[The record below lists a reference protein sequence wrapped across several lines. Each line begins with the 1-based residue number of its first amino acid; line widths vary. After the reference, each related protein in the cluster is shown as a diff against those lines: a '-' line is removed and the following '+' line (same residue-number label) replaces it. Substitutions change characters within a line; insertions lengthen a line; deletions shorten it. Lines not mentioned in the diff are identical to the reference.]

1 MRQLLAPS
9 NSLIVFGKLYRFR
22 PIGLA
27 LSSASVRNRL
37 EAISESWERETV
49 RVAFAEWPDG
59 LAPWDAKWNVLAKAV
74 QAAEPDLLVTDQLPF
89 GPWLPA
95 LARFDRHVADASV
108 QLHAEGL
115 RALASLDVPA
125 VVTSRPVWSGERL
138 LNEGVVIEGD
148 RVRFV
153 HRKHLLPDQ
162 EGWRE
167 PAWFDPGREG
177 FLTADIL
184 GVRVGMLICTELM
197 FNEHARNYGAAG
209 AELIVALCATPPAAP
224 CQPAAAM
231 AAIVSGSYVVSSN
244 RLGRAGGGPE
254 FGGHGFAFAPDGTLL
269 AVTSPDKTLCVVEI
283 DASLSRRQKREYPCY
298 LAEPPTD

>member
-1 MRQLLAPS
+1 MNERRHGRKFRSDNRSGRPRGRRPLSLPHLEGSHVRQLLAPS
-9 NSLIVFGKLYRFR
+9 NSLIVFGKLYHFR

-27 LSSASVRNRL
+27 LSSASVRNWL
-37 EAISESWERETV
+37 EAISESRRERDRARSFRGMAGRARPLGCKVECPRQSCPGGGT
-49 RVAFAEWPDG
+49 G
-59 LAPWDAKWNVLAKAV
+59 S
-74 QAAEPDLLVTDQLPF
+74 LVTDQLPF

-138 LNEGVVIEGD
+138 SNEGVVIEGD

-167 PAWFDPGREG
+167 PAWFD
-177 FLTADIL
+177 L
-184 GVRVGMLICTELM
+184 
-197 FNEHARNYGAAG
+197 AG
-209 AELIVALCATPPAAP
+209 
-224 CQPAAAM
+224 
-231 AAIVSGSYVVSSN
+231 
-244 RLGRAGGGPE
+244 
-254 FGGHGFAFAPDGTLL
+254 
-269 AVTSPDKTLCVVEI
+269 K
-283 DASLSRRQKREYPCY
+283 AS
-298 LAEPPTD
+298 